1 MAGEKWGGRMM
12 TAEQTAIELARILLE
27 NEIRYLEHQ
36 KKAGFDA
43 QKPQKNSKPRNQKKA

>member
-1 MAGEKWGGRMM
+1 MM